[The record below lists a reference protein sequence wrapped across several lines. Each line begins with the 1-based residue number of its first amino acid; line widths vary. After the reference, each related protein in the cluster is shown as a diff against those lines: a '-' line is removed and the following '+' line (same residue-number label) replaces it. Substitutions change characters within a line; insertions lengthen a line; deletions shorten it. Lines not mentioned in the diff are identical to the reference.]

1 MLPSSASELTRCI
14 LLRLDHQ
21 LTRFTPDDRRF
32 AAAVLQRFI
41 EWFSARQA
49 DELQQIRKDFDAFQT
64 GVRNSREMR
73 LQIAL
78 WQQGWVFDCFT
89 RFAAEVG
96 VVTPKAAA
104 SMNGVFGT
112 LLKRAWDDTV
122 DAIDRLTPVR
132 PESLV
137 SFTVQALQCEN
148 IPAIQRHGCLYV
160 RLEDLTEYLRHISR
174 QPSLDP
180 KAVSAALLSAGM
192 LETDAS
198 GKNTKK
204 LDGRRYLVIRCRQ

>member
-49 DELQQIRKDFDAFQT
+49 DELQQIRKDFDAFQA

-78 WQQGWVFDCFT
+78 WQQGSST
-89 RFAAEVG
+89 
-96 VVTPKAAA
+96 A
-104 SMNGVFGT
+104 SRA
-112 LLKRAWDDTV
+112 LPLKWEWLPQ
-122 DAIDRLTPVR
+122 RLPH
-132 PESLV
+132 P
-137 SFTVQALQCEN
+137 
-148 IPAIQRHGCLYV
+148 
-160 RLEDLTEYLRHISR
+160 
-174 QPSLDP
+174 
-180 KAVSAALLSAGM
+180 
-192 LETDAS
+192 
-198 GKNTKK
+198 
-204 LDGRRYLVIRCRQ
+204 